1 MLDSKFFRKI
11 SADVVMKYRKHIFDP
26 AGGGSKAKQVDG
38 KPYPNYS
45 KKGENI
51 GWRTIGEGKKTR
63 SVFIDSYAN
72 RKKTGN
78 IKVGQKPQHQKF
90 KDSKAPV
97 LTGDLLRDYGF
108 QKYMTDGFSL
118 GFKTEGAKVKR
129 LAELGR
135 VLSSERIPI
144 PKSVAKFILLEANK
158 YVKKELNKITKG
170 KKNIKINI

>member
-1 MLDSKFFRKI
+1 MLDNRFFRKI
-11 SADVVMKYRKHIFDP
+11 AIEVVMKYRKYIFDP
-26 AGGGSKAKQVDG
+26 DGGGSKAKQVDG

-97 LTGDLLRDYGF
+97 LTGDLLNDYQFVKYLINGF
-108 QKYMTDGFSL
+108 TFGFPTQGS
-118 GFKTEGAKVKR
+118 KVKQ
-129 LAELGR
+129 LAKLKR
-135 VLSSERIPI
+135 VISSESKPI
-144 PKSVAKFILLEANK
+144 PKPVEKFILKEADK
-158 YVKKELNKITKG
+158 YVKKELKKIKG
-170 KKNIKINI
+170 GTFNIG

>member
-1 MLDSKFFRKI
+1 MLDNKFFRKI
-11 SADVVMKYRKHIFDP
+11 SADVVMNYRKHIFDP

-38 KPYPNYS
+38 KSYPSYSPNY
-45 KKGENI
+45 KK
-51 GWRTIGEGKKTR
+51 
-63 SVFIDSYAN
+63 S
-72 RKKTGN
+72 TGN
-78 IKVGQKPQHQKF
+78 LKVNGKPQHKKF
-90 KDSKAPV
+90 KGSKAPV

-108 QKYMTDGFSL
+108 QKYMTNGFSF

-158 YVKKELNKITKG
+158 YVKKELNKIKG
-170 KKNIKINI
+170 GTFNV

>member
-1 MLDSKFFRKI
+1 MLDNKFFRKI
-11 SADVVMKYRKHIFDP
+11 SADVVMNYRKHIFDP

-38 KPYPNYS
+38 KSYPSYSPNY
-45 KKGENI
+45 KK
-51 GWRTIGEGKKTR
+51 
-63 SVFIDSYAN
+63 S
-72 RKKTGN
+72 TGN
-78 IKVGQKPQHQKF
+78 LKVNGKPQHKKF
-90 KDSKAPV
+90 KSSNAPV

-108 QKYMTDGFSL
+108 QKYMTNGFSL

-158 YVKKELNKITKG
+158 YVKKELNKIKG
-170 KKNIKINI
+170 GTFNV

>member
-1 MLDSKFFRKI
+1 MLDNKFFRKI
-11 SADVVMKYRKHIFDP
+11 AAEVVKEYRKYIFDP
-26 AGGGSKAKQVDG
+26 AGGGKGAKQVDG

-97 LTGDLLRDYGF
+97 LTGDLLNDYQF
-108 QKYMTDGFSL
+108 VKYLINGFSF
-118 GFKTEGAKVKR
+118 GFPTQGAKVKQ
-129 LAELGR
+129 LAKMGR
-135 VLSSERIPI
+135 VISKENKALPD
-144 PKSVAKFILLEANK
+144 SVAKYLMDQADK
-158 YVKKELNKITKG
+158 YVKKELKKIKG
-170 KKNIKINI
+170 GTFNIG